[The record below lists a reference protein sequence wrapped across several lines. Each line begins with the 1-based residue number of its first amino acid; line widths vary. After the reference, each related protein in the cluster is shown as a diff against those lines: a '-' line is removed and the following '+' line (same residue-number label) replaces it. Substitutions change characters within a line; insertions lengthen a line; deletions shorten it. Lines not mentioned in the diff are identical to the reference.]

1 MIEVK
6 AVAVESRTA
15 AHIAHLVN
23 QPLDLTLF
31 HLRQLEEAGLI
42 RSWVD
47 LGSVVR
53 WERND

>member
-1 MIEVK
+1 M
-6 AVAVESRTA
+6 
-15 AHIAHLVN
+15 HIAMLTK
-23 QPLDLTLF
+23 QPLDLTLY

-53 WERND
+53 WERVDA